1 LDLIMDLNLIFDNVD
16 LMWRG
21 LKLTLQLSAVI
32 IVAGS
37 LLGMLVGVGLLY
49 GNRVVRTL
57 LRIYVDVIRG
67 APLLVVMFLIFYG
80 LPALNITIAG
90 RHVNT
95 NIGRFPTAAIA
106 FSIFSAAHVGEIV
119 RGAINAIPKGQTDAA
134 KSIGLTFWPRL
145 FHVLVP
151 QALPVIL
158 PPWTNTAAELVKGTS
173 LVTLVSMSDLLYET
187 QKVSARTGGFLEL
200 YAFAAV
206 VYFVI
211 CFTISRSGALA
222 VRRFRYGVAN

>member
-1 LDLIMDLNLIFDNVD
+1 MDLNVVTDNVD

-32 IVAGS
+32 IVAGTVS
-37 LLGMLVGVGLLY
+37 GLLVGVGLLY
-49 GNRVVRTL
+49 GSRPIRWL
-57 LRIYVDVIRG
+57 LRGYVDIIRG
-67 APLLVVMFLIFYG
+67 MPLLVVMFLIFYG
-80 LPALNITIAG
+80 LPEVG
-90 RHVNT
+90 VNF
-95 NIGRFPTAAIA
+95 GRFQTAAIA
-106 FSIFSAAHVGEIV
+106 FSLFSAAHIGEIV
-119 RGAINAIPKGQTDAA
+119 RGAINSVPKGQTDAA
-134 KSIGLTFWPRL
+134 KAIGLTFWPRL

-211 CFTISRSGALA
+211 CFTISRAGALA
-222 VRRFRYGVAN
+222 VRRFRFGVAT